1 MTDVAIDPISLEI
14 LWGRLVSIVDE
25 SAGALQRTSFST
37 TVRESNDFACVLLGP
52 DGTTLAENTVGVPS
66 FAGVMSLV
74 MRRVLERYPPNT
86 WKPGDVGLTNDPWIN
101 TGHLPDT
108 TIITPIFHRDKL
120 VAFSGNTAHKADIGG
135 GGYAADA
142 TEIYVEGLRIP
153 ICKLYD
159 AGRLNEL
166 LVEIIRNNVRVS
178 ESVLGDLHAQVAAG
192 HVCSLRVKGFLDEQG
207 ITELNTIGRAI
218 QTRAEA
224 AMRQA
229 IARLPDGV
237 YTSVVRSDG
246 FDAPT
251 DIHTKIT
258 VKGDGLTLDFAGTSP
273 QIRRGINS
281 VYNYTYAFTCY
292 TLKCLLD
299 PQTRKNEG
307 SYKPFRIIVPEGSI
321 LNARFPAPVTARSMT
336 GHFVSSAVLLA
347 LADALPERVIADSG
361 SCPGLR
367 VALRGI
373 NAHGGNFAQVL
384 FPNGGM
390 GARSHAD
397 GLSATGFP
405 TNAGGGSVE
414 IMESVSPLVFW
425 ERELKQD
432 SGGAGKF
439 RGGLGQHIVIEAVG
453 DSALDASTMF
463 DRVDFPPMG
472 VHGGLPGGR
481 SRLRLNGT
489 GPVPSKGQFR
499 MHKGDRLTVDYAG
512 GGGYGKPAQRDREL
526 VREDLRAGRISAAAA
541 RDLYKLK
548 GIPAAEKSTGKR
560 ATKKPGASAAAR
572 KANAAPKARATVA
585 RPASGRR
592 AADAGNLKRTART
605 GAPGKA
611 GRS

>member
-1 MTDVAIDPISLEI
+1 MTDAANVDLAGAGIDIDPISLEI

-74 MRRVLERYPPNT
+74 MRRVLERYPPQT
-86 WKPGDVGLTNDPWIN
+86 WKPGDIGLTNDPWIN

-108 TIITPIFHRDKL
+108 TIISPIFHNGRL
-120 VAFSGNTAHKADIGG
+120 VAFTGNTAHKADIGG

-142 TEIYVEGLRIP
+142 SEIYEEGLRIP

-159 AGRLNEL
+159 EGRINEL
-166 LVEIIRNNVRVS
+166 LIDIIRNNVRVS
-178 ESVLGDLHAQVAAG
+178 ESVLGDLHAQVAAA
-192 HVCSLRVKGFLDEQG
+192 HVCAQRVRGFLDEQG
-207 ITELNTIGRAI
+207 ISELNTIGRAI
-218 QTRAEA
+218 QVRAEA

-229 IARLPDGV
+229 IALLPDGS
-237 YTSVVRSDG
+237 YTSHVRSDG
-246 FDAPT
+246 FDVPT
-251 DIHTKIT
+251 DIHTRIIVRGNDLT
-258 VKGDGLTLDFAGTSP
+258 VDFAGTSP

-307 SYKPFRIIVPEGSI
+307 SYKPFRIVVPEGSI
-321 LNARFPAPVTARSMT
+321 LNARFPAPVTARAMT

-367 VALRGI
+367 VALRGV
-373 NAHGGNFAQVL
+373 NAYGGRFAQVL

-390 GARSHAD
+390 GARAHSD

-414 IMESVSPLVFW
+414 VMESVTPLVFW
-425 ERELKQD
+425 KRELQQD
-432 SGGAGKF
+432 SGGPGQF
-439 RGGLGQHIVIEAVG
+439 RGGLGQHIEIESV
-453 DSALDASTMF
+453 SETPLDVSTQF
-463 DRVDFPPMG
+463 DRVDHPPVG
-472 VHGGLPGGR
+472 VHGGMSGGR
-481 SRLRLNGT
+481 SRLILNDT
-489 GPVPSKGQFR
+489 QTVPSKGR
-499 MHKGDRLTVDYAG
+499 LLMHKGDRLSIDYAG
-512 GGGYGKPAQRDREL
+512 GGGYGPPARRDRDT
-526 VREDLRAGRISAAAA
+526 VREDVRAGYVSAAAA
-541 RDLYKLK
+541 RDRYGLAGDAHQRK
-548 GIPAAEKSTGKR
+548 
-560 ATKKPGASAAAR
+560 AR
-572 KANAAPKARATVA
+572 K
-585 RPASGRR
+585 
-592 AADAGNLKRTART
+592 
-605 GAPGKA
+605 
-611 GRS
+611 

>member
-1 MTDVAIDPISLEI
+1 MTDAAIDPISLEI

-74 MRRVLERYPPNT
+74 MRHVLKRYPPDT
-86 WKPGDVGLTNDPWIN
+86 WRPGDVALTNDPWIN

-108 TIITPIFHRDKL
+108 TIISPIFHKGKL

-142 TEIYVEGLRIP
+142 TEIYEEGLRIP

-159 AGRLNEL
+159 EGRINEL

-192 HVCSLRVKGFLDEQG
+192 HVCSQRVKDFLDEQG

-218 QTRAEA
+218 QVRAEA

-229 IARLPDGV
+229 IALLPDGE
-237 YTSVVRSDG
+237 YASVVRSDG
-246 FDAPT
+246 FDTPI
-251 DIHTKIT
+251 DIHTRIT

-307 SYKPFRIIVPEGSI
+307 SYKPFQIIVPEGCI

-336 GHFVSSAVLLA
+336 GHFVSSGVLLA
-347 LADALPERVIADSG
+347 LAEALPERVIADSG

-367 VALRGI
+367 VALRGV
-373 NAHGGNFAQVL
+373 NSFGGHFAQVL

-390 GARSHAD
+390 GARAHSD

-414 IMESVSPLVFW
+414 VLESVTPLVFW
-425 ERELKQD
+425 KRELQQD
-432 SGGAGKF
+432 SGGPGQQ
-439 RGGLGQHIVIEAVG
+439 RGGLGQHIEFESVSETP
-453 DSALDASTMF
+453 LDVSTQF
-463 DRVDFPPMG
+463 DRIDHPAPG
-472 VHGGLPGGR
+472 VHGGLHGGR
-481 SRLRLNGT
+481 SRLRLNQT
-489 GPVPSKGQFR
+489 QAVPSKGRFL
-499 MHKGDRLTVDYAG
+499 MHKGDRLSVDYAG
-512 GGGYGKPAQRDREL
+512 GGGYGAPAKRDRAA
-526 VREDLRAGRISAAAA
+526 VRSDLRAGIISETAA
-541 RDLYKLK
+541 REVYGLDEDPAKSA
-548 GIPAAEKSTGKR
+548 PAAGSKR
-560 ATKKPGASAAAR
+560 
-572 KANAAPKARATVA
+572 
-585 RPASGRR
+585 
-592 AADAGNLKRTART
+592 
-605 GAPGKA
+605 
-611 GRS
+611 